1 MIKVILF
8 DLDNTLIDFMKF
20 KTICCEEAIDAMID
34 GGLNMKKETA
44 LKRLFKLYY
53 KEGLEDDT
61 IFQKFLRQECGKV
74 DYRILAYGITAY
86 RKVRAGF
93 LRPYPKTKQTLIKL
107 KEKNLKLGILTD
119 APKLKAWIRL
129 SNMQLDDFF
138 DEVIA
143 KEDTGKLKPDKKPFL
158 VAMKR
163 FKVKPEE
170 CLMVGDRPKRDI
182 AGAKSLKMH
191 TCFAQYGYGKKVNSG
206 ANFTIDKIEELL
218 PVVNKLT
225 K

>member
-1 MIKVILF
+1 MLKVILF

-20 KTICCEEAIDAMID
+20 KTICCEEAVEAMQDA
-34 GGLNMKKETA
+34 GLDMNKEKAIKKI
-44 LKRLFKLYY
+44 FKLY
-53 KEGLEDDT
+53 EEHGMEDKT
-61 IFQKFLRQECGKV
+61 VFQKFLKQEIGKV

-86 RKVRAGF
+86 RKVRTGF
-93 LRPYPKTKQTLIKL
+93 LKPYPKVKKTLIKL

-119 APKLKAWIRL
+119 APRLKAWIRL

-138 DEVIA
+138 DEVITV
-143 KEDTGKLKPDKKPFL
+143 EDTGKQKPHKKPFQIAL
-158 VAMKR
+158 KK

-182 AGAKSLKMH
+182 AGAKSLGIK
-191 TCFAQYGYGKKVNSG
+191 TCFAQYGYGKKTKIK
-206 ANFTIDKIEELL
+206 ADFTINKIEELL
-218 PVVNKLT
+218 KVVNKI

>member
-1 MIKVILF
+1 
-8 DLDNTLIDFMKF
+8 
-20 KTICCEEAIDAMID
+20 
-34 GGLNMKKETA
+34 
-44 LKRLFKLYY
+44 
-53 KEGLEDDT
+53 
-61 IFQKFLRQECGKV
+61 
-74 DYRILAYGITAY
+74 
-86 RKVRAGF
+86 
-93 LRPYPKTKQTLIKL
+93 
-107 KEKNLKLGILTD
+107 
-119 APKLKAWIRL
+119 
-129 SNMQLDDFF
+129 MQLDDFF

-182 AGAKSLKMH
+182 VGAKSLGIH